1 MGSLHGAELIATISP
16 SRRGRKVLR
25 FFIGEAARGA
35 PRGERMRRRQ
45 FITLIGVAAALPLA
59 ARAQQPAKSYR
70 ISYLALLP
78 SEDTTL
84 AKPLS
89 QRLRELG
96 YSEGKNMTFEYRSA
110 EGRAERLNQL
120 AADLVSANPDV
131 LIAGFGALTV
141 NAAMAATKTIPIVF
155 TSVADPVG
163 TGFVA
168 SLAHPGANVTGVT
181 SQSTDIATKRLQI
194 LEDFVPGKQLV
205 AVLMNPDTPFTALAL
220 QEVKTA
226 AAARHQPLALFE
238 ARTVDQVPAGIEAAI
253 KTGAAALLTL
263 DDPLLLGAKQQVAD
277 LAAKARL
284 PAIYGTRDFVD
295 AGGLMSYGVDR
306 RQLSRRAA
314 EYVDRILKGALPA
327 DLPVER
333 PTKFEFVINLKTAKA
348 LGLEIPPTLLA
359 TADEVI
365 E

>member
-1 MGSLHGAELIATISP
+1 VKRREFMALLSGA
-16 SRRGRKVLR
+16 
-25 FFIGEAARGA
+25 
-35 PRGERMRRRQ
+35 
-45 FITLIGVAAALPLA
+45 GVSVPFS
-59 ARAQQPAKSYR
+59 ARAQQAAKLYR
-70 ISYLALLP
+70 IGYLALLP
-78 SEDTTL
+78 GEDTTL
-84 AKPLS
+84 GKALT
-89 QRLRELG
+89 QRLQELG
-96 YSEGKNMTFEYRSA
+96 YSEGRNLTFEYRSA
-110 EGRAERLNQL
+110 EGRPERLNQL
-120 AADLVSANPDV
+120 AGDLVSADPDV

-141 NAAMAATKTIPIVF
+141 KAAMAATKTIPIVF

-168 SLAHPGANVTGVT
+168 SLAHPGANVTGLT
-181 SQSTDIATKRLQI
+181 SQSTEIATKRLQI
-194 LEDFVPGKQLV
+194 LEDFVPGKQLI

-238 ARTVDQVPAGIEAAI
+238 VRTVDQVLAGIEAVI

-263 DDPLLLGAKQQVAD
+263 EDPLLLGAKQQVVD

-295 AGGLMSYGVDR
+295 AGGLISYGVDR
-306 RQLSRRAA
+306 RQLNRRAA
-314 EYVDRILKGALPA
+314 EYVDKILQGALPA
-327 DLPVER
+327 DLPVEQ
-333 PTKFEFVINLKTAKA
+333 PTKFELVINLKAAKV
-348 LGLEIPPTLLA
+348 LGLELPTNLLA

>member
-1 MGSLHGAELIATISP
+1 M
-16 SRRGRKVLR
+16 K
-25 FFIGEAARGA
+25 
-35 PRGERMRRRQ
+35 RRQ
-45 FITLIGVAAALPLA
+45 FIALFGGAAASVPFA
-59 ARAQQPAKSYR
+59 ARAQQAAKLYR
-70 ISYLALLP
+70 IGYLGLLP
-78 SEDTTL
+78 GEDTTL
-84 AKPLS
+84 GKALS
-89 QRLRELG
+89 QRLQELG
-96 YSEGKNMTFEYRSA
+96 YSEGRNMTFVYRSA
-110 EGRAERLNQL
+110 EGQLERLNQL
-120 AADLVSANPDV
+120 AADLVSTNPDV

-141 NAAMAATKTIPIVF
+141 KALMAATKTIPIVF

-168 SLAHPGANVTGVT
+168 SLAHPDANATGVT

-194 LEDFVPGKQLV
+194 LEDFIPGKQPV

-226 AAARHQPLALFE
+226 AAARHQPLAYFE
-238 ARTVDQVPAGIEAAI
+238 VRTVDQVPAGIEAAVR
-253 KTGAAALLTL
+253 TGAAALLTL
-263 DDPLLLGAKQQVAD
+263 DDPVLLGAKRQIAD

-306 RQLSRRAA
+306 RQLNRRAA
-314 EYVDRILKGALPA
+314 EYVDKILKGARPA
-327 DLPVER
+327 DLPVEQ
-333 PTKFEFVINLKTAKA
+333 PTKFELVINLKAAKA
-348 LGLEIPPTLLA
+348 LGLELPANLLA

>member
-1 MGSLHGAELIATISP
+1 MKRREFILALGGAMAS
-16 SRRGRKVLR
+16 V
-25 FFIGEAARGA
+25 
-35 PRGERMRRRQ
+35 
-45 FITLIGVAAALPLA
+45 PLV
-59 ARAQQPAKSYR
+59 ARAQQAARVYR
-70 ISYLALLP
+70 IGYLALLP
-78 SEDTTL
+78 GEDTTL
-84 AKPLS
+84 GKALS
-89 QRLRELG
+89 QRLQELG
-96 YSEGKNMTFEYRSA
+96 YSEGRNLTFEYRSA
-110 EGRAERLNQL
+110 EGRPERLDQL
-120 AADLVSANPDV
+120 AGDLVGAHPDV

-141 NAAMAATKTIPIVF
+141 KAAMAATKTIPIVF

-168 SLAHPGANVTGVT
+168 SLGHPGANVTGVT

-194 LEDFVPGKQLV
+194 LEDFVPGKQLI

-238 ARTVDQVPAGIEAAI
+238 ARTVDQVPVGIEAAI

-263 DDPLLLGAKQQVAD
+263 DDPLLLGAKRQIAD

-306 RQLSRRAA
+306 LQLYRRAA
-314 EYVDRILKGALPA
+314 EYVDKILKGALPA
-327 DLPVER
+327 DLPVEQ
-333 PTKFEFVINLKTAKA
+333 PTKFQFVINLKAVKA
-348 LGLEIPPTLLA
+348 LGLEMPTNLLA

>member
-1 MGSLHGAELIATISP
+1 MK
-16 SRRGRKVLR
+16 RRE
-25 FFIGEAARGA
+25 F
-35 PRGERMRRRQ
+35 M
-45 FITLIGVAAALPLA
+45 TLVGAAATWPFA
-59 ARAQQPAKSYR
+59 ARAQQAAKLYR
-70 ISYLALLP
+70 IGYLALLP
-78 SEDTTL
+78 GEDTTL
-84 AKPLS
+84 GKPLS
-89 QRLRELG
+89 QRLQELG
-96 YSEGKNMTFEYRSA
+96 YSEGRNLTFEYRSA
-110 EGRAERLNQL
+110 EGRPERLNQL
-120 AADLVSANPDV
+120 AGDLVSANPDV

-141 NAAMAATKTIPIVF
+141 KAAMAATKTIPIVF

-168 SLAHPGANVTGVT
+168 SLAHPGANVTGVG

-194 LEDFVPGKQLV
+194 LEDFVPGKQLI

-238 ARTVDQVPAGIEAAI
+238 ARTVGQVPAGIEAAI

-263 DDPLLLGAKQQVAD
+263 DDPLLLGAKQQIAD

-314 EYVDRILKGALPA
+314 EYVDKILRGALPA
-327 DLPVER
+327 DLPVEQ
-333 PTKFEFVINLKTAKA
+333 PTKFQLVINLKAAKA
-348 LGLEIPPTLLA
+348 LGLELPTNLLA

>member
-1 MGSLHGAELIATISP
+1 MK
-16 SRRGRKVLR
+16 RRE
-25 FFIGEAARGA
+25 F
-35 PRGERMRRRQ
+35 M
-45 FITLIGVAAALPLA
+45 TLVGAAATWPLA
-59 ARAQQPAKSYR
+59 ARAQQAAKLYR
-70 ISYLALLP
+70 IGYLALLP
-78 SEDTTL
+78 GEDTTL
-84 AKPLS
+84 GKPLS
-89 QRLRELG
+89 QRLQELG
-96 YSEGKNMTFEYRSA
+96 YSEGRNLTLEYRSA
-110 EGRAERLNQL
+110 EGRPERLNQL
-120 AADLVSANPDV
+120 AGDLVSVNPDV

-141 NAAMAATKTIPIVF
+141 KAAMAATKTIPIVF

-168 SLAHPGANVTGVT
+168 SLAHPGANVTGVA

-194 LEDFVPGKQLV
+194 LEDFVPGKQLI
-205 AVLMNPDTPFTALAL
+205 AVLMNPDTPFAALAL

-238 ARTVDQVPAGIEAAI
+238 ARTVGQVPAGIEAAI

-263 DDPLLLGAKQQVAD
+263 DDPLLLGAKQQIAD

-306 RQLSRRAA
+306 GQLSRRAA
-314 EYVDRILKGALPA
+314 EYVDKILRGALPA
-327 DLPVER
+327 DLPVEQ
-333 PTKFEFVINLKTAKA
+333 PTKFQLVINLKAAKA
-348 LGLEIPPTLLA
+348 LGLELPTNLLA
-359 TADEVI
+359 IADEVI